1 MKEFDVTMTFD
12 IGENDLSLDT
22 IDDLLFDGGFDD
34 ALISHSG
41 NKLIQIELRRNAPSE
56 DYLIEAVMR
65 QVSEI
70 FPNSKQ
76 LN

>member
-12 IGENDLSLDT
+12 TGENDLSLDA
-22 IDDLLFDGGFDD
+22 IDDLLFEGGFDD

-41 NKLIQIELRRNAPSE
+41 TRLIQIELRRSASSE
-56 DYLIEAVMR
+56 DFLIKAVMR